1 MCTIKVDLPMFST
14 ALHLGNASPVKQ
26 SWYTARIS
34 LGQGE
39 AQGDA
44 GLRVLPSLIWKKKKT
59 QL

>member
-1 MCTIKVDLPMFST
+1 MCTIKVDLPMFSI

-34 LGQGE
+34 LGEGA

-44 GLRVLPSLIWKKKKT
+44 GLRVLPSLIWKQIRT